1 MTHDLMPRSE
11 ADICDAIAQAL
22 RNGERLAITGG
33 ATKSDMGRHVENARR
48 LDMRGFSGIVDYDPA
63 ELVLTVGAGTPLM
76 DVEALVASREQKLPF
91 APFDYGPVFGR
102 PAGASTIGGV
112 IAAGVAGSHRV
123 SQGSARDHLLGFRA
137 VSGRGE
143 PFIAGARVV
152 KNVTGYDLSKLVSGS
167 WGRLVALTEVTLKV
181 LPRPRLSVTKAVEGL
196 NAADAVRLMSRALGS
211 QAEVAAAAHIPEQA
225 GDGPALTLLKI
236 EGFGPSVTARCAM
249 LDALLCDVGIL
260 PQLEGALADHLW
272 SNLRTLAPLTGDAP
286 LWRINVAPREA
297 AGIVAAV
304 EPFGAKWM
312 MDWGGG
318 LIWVAVDGDPAVIR
332 DAAARAGGHAML
344 VRGSRV
350 LRDRIAAFHPP
361 VPAVAAL
368 ETRVRR
374 AFDPN
379 GVFETGRF

>member
-1 MTHDLMPRSE
+1 MTDDLMPQSE
-11 ADICDAIAQAL
+11 ADLCDAIAQAI
-22 RNGERLAITGG
+22 REAEKLAITGG
-33 ATKSDMGRHVENARR
+33 ATKSGVGRHIENARR
-48 LDMRGFSGIVDYDPA
+48 LDMRSFSGIVDYDPA
-63 ELVLTVGAGTPLM
+63 ELVLTVRAGTPLAE
-76 DVEALVASREQKLPF
+76 VEALVASREQKLAF

-112 IAAGVAGSHRV
+112 VAAGVAGSQRV

-143 PFIAGARVV
+143 TFIAGAKVV

-181 LPRPRLSVTKAVEGL
+181 LPRPRASVTKAMEGL
-196 NAADAVRLMSRALGS
+196 DAADAVKVMSRALGS
-211 QAEVAAAAHIPEQA
+211 QADVSAAAHIP
-225 GDGPALTLLKI
+225 GLTSGGASLTMLKV

-249 LDALLCDVGIL
+249 LDALLSDVGKL
-260 PQLEGALADHLW
+260 QQLDGSLADDLW
-272 SNLRTLAPLTGDAP
+272 SDLRTLGPLAGDAP
-286 LWRINVAPREA
+286 LWRINLAPGEG
-297 AGIVAAV
+297 AGILAAI
-304 EPFGAKWM
+304 EPLGAKWM

-318 LIWVAVDGDPAVIR
+318 LIWAAVDGDPAIIR

-344 VRGSRV
+344 VRGSTN
-350 LRDRIAAFHPP
+350 LRDRIAPFHPAA
-361 VPAVAAL
+361 PAVAAL

>member
-1 MTHDLMPRSE
+1 MTNDLMPQSE
-11 ADICDAIAQAL
+11 ADLCDAIAQAI
-22 RNGERLAITGG
+22 REAEKLAITGG
-33 ATKSDMGRHVENARR
+33 ATKSGVGRHVENARR
-48 LDMRGFSGIVDYDPA
+48 LDMRSFSGIVDYDPA
-63 ELVLTVGAGTPLM
+63 ELVLTVRAGTPLAE
-76 DVEALVASREQKLPF
+76 VEALVASREQKLAF

-112 IAAGVAGSHRV
+112 VAAGVAGSQRV

-143 PFIAGARVV
+143 TFIAGAKVV

-181 LPRPRLSVTKAVEGL
+181 LPRPRASVTKAMEGL
-196 NAADAVRLMSRALGS
+196 DAADAVKLMSRALGS
-211 QAEVAAAAHIPEQA
+211 QADVSAAAHIPGQTSGGA
-225 GDGPALTLLKI
+225 SLTLLKV

-249 LDALLCDVGIL
+249 LDALLSDVGKL
-260 PQLEGALADHLW
+260 QQLDSSLADDLW
-272 SNLRTLAPLTGDAP
+272 SDLRTLRPLAGDAP
-286 LWRINVAPREA
+286 LWRINLAPGGG
-297 AGIVAAV
+297 AGILAAI
-304 EPFGAKWM
+304 EPLGAKWM

-318 LIWVAVDGDPAVIR
+318 LIWAAVDGDPAIIR

-344 VRGSRV
+344 VRGSTD
-350 LRDRIAAFHPP
+350 LRDRTAAFHPA

-379 GVFETGRF
+379 SVFETGRF

>member
-1 MTHDLMPRSE
+1 MSNNLMPRSE
-11 ADICDAIAQAL
+11 ADLCDAIAQAIGD
-22 RNGERLAITGG
+22 GERLAITGG
-33 ATKSDMGRHVENARR
+33 ATKSGIGRHIENARC

-63 ELVLTVGAGTPLM
+63 ELVLTVGAGTPLAE
-76 DVEALVASREQKLPF
+76 VEALVASREQKLPF

-112 IAAGVAGSHRV
+112 VAAGIAGSQRV

-143 PFIAGARVV
+143 TFIAGAKVV

-181 LPRPRLSVTKAVEGL
+181 LPRPRLSVTKAMEGL
-196 NAADAVRLMSRALGS
+196 AVADAIRLMSRALGS
-211 QAEVAAAAHIPEQA
+211 QADVSAAAHIPGYA
-225 GDGPALTLLKI
+225 RGDASLTLLKV

-249 LDALLCDVGIL
+249 LDALFSDVGNL
-260 PQLEGALADHLW
+260 PQLDGDVADHLW
-272 SNLRTLAPLTGDAP
+272 SELRTLRPLAGDAP
-286 LWRINVAPREA
+286 LWRINVAPREGA
-297 AGIVAAV
+297 AIVAAI
-304 EPFGAKWM
+304 EPLGAKWM
-312 MDWGGG
+312 LDWGGG
-318 LIWVAVDGDPAVIR
+318 LIWAAVDGDPAIIR
-332 DAAARAGGHAML
+332 DAAARVGGHAML
-344 VRGSRV
+344 VRGSTN
-350 LRDRIAAFHPP
+350 LRDRITAFHPAA
-361 VPAVAAL
+361 PAVAAL

>member
-1 MTHDLMPRSE
+1 MTNDLMPQSE
-11 ADICDAIAQAL
+11 ADLCDAITQAI
-22 RNGERLAITGG
+22 REAEKLAITGG
-33 ATKSDMGRHVENARR
+33 ATKSGVGRHVENARR
-48 LDMRGFSGIVDYDPA
+48 LDMRSFSGIVDYDPA
-63 ELVLTVGAGTPLM
+63 ELVLTVRAGTPLAE
-76 DVEALVASREQKLPF
+76 VEALVASREQKLAF

-112 IAAGVAGSHRV
+112 VAAGVAGSQRV

-143 PFIAGARVV
+143 TFIAGAKVV

-181 LPRPRLSVTKAVEGL
+181 LPRPRASVTKAMEGL
-196 NAADAVRLMSRALGS
+196 DAADAVKLMSRALGS
-211 QAEVAAAAHIPEQA
+211 QADVSAAAHIPGQTSGGA
-225 GDGPALTLLKI
+225 SLTLLKV

-249 LDALLCDVGIL
+249 LDALLSDVGKL
-260 PQLEGALADHLW
+260 QHLDGSVADDLW
-272 SNLRTLAPLTGDAP
+272 SDLRTLGPLAGDAP
-286 LWRINVAPREA
+286 LWRINLAPGEG
-297 AGIVAAV
+297 AGILAAI
-304 EPFGAKWM
+304 EPLGAKWM

-318 LIWVAVDGDPAVIR
+318 LIWAAVDGDPAIIR

-344 VRGSRV
+344 VRGSTDV
-350 LRDRIAAFHPP
+350 RDRIAAFHPAA
-361 VPAVAAL
+361 PAVAAL